1 MDGLTALPLMPVAA
15 MLDYASVVIFA
26 LTGALCFA
34 GLRWLEGRA
43 AQERLQRARA

>member
-26 LTGALCFA
+26 DTHVLFTGKWIALPD
-34 GLRWLEGRA
+34 EHP
-43 AQERLQRARA
+43 